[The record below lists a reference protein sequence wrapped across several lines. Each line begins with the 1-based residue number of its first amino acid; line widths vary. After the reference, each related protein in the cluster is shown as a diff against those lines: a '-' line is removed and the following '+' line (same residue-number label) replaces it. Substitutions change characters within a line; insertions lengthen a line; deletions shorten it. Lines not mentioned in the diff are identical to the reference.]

1 MLSNTNYKYKIIQP
15 LPLLWRG
22 IEGKVKRKKLFY
34 IYNWRTL
41 FYAGFCLLIF
51 SCSQPA
57 STKKEEMPDTPT
69 SGNVKVFC
77 EEGFSLPIKRE
88 VYTFQEFYKNA
99 KVELSFVN
107 EKQAVEA
114 LYNDCCKVILIS
126 RTLSANELKK
136 FKAIN
141 VFLNQT
147 CIAKNAV
154 AFVVALSA
162 GDSVISVQ
170 KIKALLSGIDTS
182 YSLVFDNE
190 NSGVTKFLKDSV
202 LQGKP
207 FGKNCFAVNNA
218 EELIKLVSEKKHIIG
233 VMDYSWISDT
243 DETITK
249 EILKKIRPVA
259 VSLQEGKTDFYPDQS
274 NIESRDYAFCRYV
287 YIMRR
292 SGDFTLGAGLIA
304 FVAGQKGQLMMLKTG
319 LVPAFRQ
326 EREVEVNTAPLE
338 NH

>member
-1 MLSNTNYKYKIIQP
+1 MLNKN
-15 LPLLWRG
+15 
-22 IEGKVKRKKLFY
+22 FY
-34 IYNWRTL
+34 V
-41 FYAGFCLLIF
+41 GFCLLIF

-57 STKKEEMPDTPT
+57 ETKKDEMPDTPT

-77 EEGFSLPIKRE
+77 EEGFSLPMKRE
-88 VYTFQEFYKNA
+88 VYTFQKFYDRA
-99 KVELSFVN
+99 KVEVNFVN
-107 EKQAVEA
+107 EKQAIEA

-126 RTLSANELKK
+126 RALSDEEQKK

-141 VFLNQT
+141 VSANQT

-154 AFVVALSA
+154 AFVVRLSST
-162 GDSVISVQ
+162 DSVISVQ
-170 KIKALLSGIDTS
+170 RIKALLSGADTT
-182 YSLVFDNE
+182 YNLVFDNE

-207 FGKNCFAVNNA
+207 FGKNCFAVNRT
-218 EELIKLVSEKKHIIG
+218 EELIKLVSEKKHVIG
-233 VMDYSWISDT
+233 VMDYAWLSDT

-249 EILKKIRPVA
+249 EILTKIRPMA
-259 VSLQEGKTDFYPDQS
+259 ISLQQGKTGFYPDQS
-274 NIESRDYAFCRYV
+274 NIQTRDYAFCRYV

-292 SGDFTLGAGLIA
+292 SGDFTLGAGFIA

-326 EREVEVNTAPLE
+326 EREVEINTAPLG
-338 NH
+338 NQ

>member
-1 MLSNTNYKYKIIQP
+1 LELFLLFTALLGARDNTNNIKKHNSMKKTLSKI
-15 LPLLWRG
+15 
-22 IEGKVKRKKLFY
+22 
-34 IYNWRTL
+34 
-41 FYAGFCLLIF
+41 FYAGFCLLFF
-51 SCSQPA
+51 SCSQST
-57 STKKEEMPDTPT
+57 STKKEEISETPT
-69 SGNVKVFC
+69 SGNIKVLC
-77 EEGFSLPIKRE
+77 EEGFSLPLKRE

-99 KVELSFVN
+99 KVEVIFVS

-126 RTLSANELKK
+126 RTLSADEQKK

-141 VFLNQT
+141 VFPHQT

-154 AFVVALSA
+154 AFVVALSS
-162 GDSVISVQ
+162 GDSIISVQ
-170 KIKALLSGIDTS
+170 KIKALLSGTDTS
-182 YSLVFDNE
+182 YNLVFDNE

-207 FGKNCFAVNNA
+207 FGKNCFAVKNT
-218 EELIKLVSEKKHIIG
+218 EELIKLVSERKHIIG
-233 VMDYSWISDT
+233 VMDYSWLSDT
-243 DETITK
+243 DETNTK
-249 EILKKIRPVA
+249 EILTKIRPMA
-259 VSLQEGKTDFYPDQS
+259 VSLQEEKTGFYPDQS
-274 NIESRDYAFCRYV
+274 NIETKDYPFCRYV

-326 EREVEVNTAPLE
+326 EREVEINTAPLG